1 MIKIIATM
9 TSSKRLISMVTVL
22 KITLPKSIKMIQKQ
36 KQVQTPKKLWGT
48 PEELGDE
55 RMD

>member
-22 KITLPKSIKMIQKQ
+22 KITLSKSIKMIQKQ
-36 KQVQTPKKLWGT
+36 LVQTPQKLWGT